1 MYLDY
6 KEHPQG
12 VFVIDIEGDD
22 LPTNVIWCMCWRN
35 LLTGEQGEC
44 LDYRSILSFFERTS
58 GAIYIGHN
66 ILGYDGPTLNRL
78 VGTKLSAANCIDTLV
93 LSTLYHPS
101 LPDGHSLD
109 AWGERLGEPKGI
121 FNDFKGGLTPEMLKY
136 CHQDV
141 LVTAKLF
148 VRLIGVMKKIGF
160 TEKSIYIQ
168 HRFTALLK
176 RQEKNGFYFDGPRAI
191 ALYSQLR
198 SLEESIEGDVHK
210 VFPPESTYVA
220 TRNMYKKDGTYT
232 SIYEK
237 DKERYDIVIGNEEN
251 TYMAFEDV
259 AFNLGSYKQRLDKLK
274 SLGWEPSPLDPKT
287 KTGGDKPFDKGELVP
302 SLQKFVDENP
312 VPEVELIAKWMAI
325 NGRANM
331 VNTWLEA
338 WNEDD
343 SRIHG
348 KLFVADTLRLRHQAP
363 NTANIPGVRVLEHNK
378 GTPEEYVEVLYG
390 ERGYFTYESRDLW
403 QATPGRVLVGT
414 DASGLELRML
424 AHYLNREGFT
434 RQVLDGDPHSYNA
447 EVAGVDRPTAKTLL
461 YAIQYGAQAGKVA
474 SIIKGT
480 FAEGDALRTQFLAR
494 LGLDEVMN
502 EAQAEQKAGR
512 IKLVDG
518 SLIICPS
525 LHAAL
530 NYRLQGG
537 GARVMAQGAIF
548 LEQLIHKKGL
558 DSLKV
563 GDVHD
568 EWIYDVHPDDAEE
581 HRNLS
586 LRALNMAGEELN
598 MRLPIDGKSLIGPS
612 WAHVH

>member
-22 LPTNVIWCMCWRN
+22 LPTNIIWCMCWRN
-35 LLTGEQGEC
+35 LLTGETGEC
-44 LDYRSILSFFERTS
+44 TDYESIREFFTRTR
-58 GAIYIGHN
+58 GALYIGHN
-66 ILGYDGPTLNRL
+66 ILHYDGPTLARL
-78 VGTKLSAANCIDTLV
+78 VGVRLSAANCIDTLI

-101 LPDGHSLD
+101 IPDGHGLA
-109 AWGERLGEPKGI
+109 AWGDRLGEPKGE
-121 FNDFKGGLTPEMLKY
+121 FDDFKGGLTPEMLKY

-148 VRLIGVMKKIGF
+148 VRLIGTMRKIGF

-168 HRFTALLK
+168 HRFMALLE
-176 RQEKNGFYFDGPRAI
+176 RQKKNGFYFDGKRAMVLYQELR
-191 ALYSQLR
+191 ALESD
-198 SLEESIEGDVHK
+198 LEARVRE
-210 VFPPESTYVA
+210 VFPAERTYVA
-220 TRNMYKKDGTYT
+220 TRNMYKKNGEET
-232 SIYEK
+232 SIYLK
-237 DKERYDIVIGNEEN
+237 DQMRYHIVYGNEEN
-251 TYMAFEDV
+251 TYLAYEDV
-259 AFNLGSYKQRLDKLK
+259 EFNLGSYKQRLEKLM

-287 KTGGDKPFDKGELVP
+287 KTGGPKPFDKGDLVP
-302 SLQKFVDENP
+302 SLQEFVDKNP
-312 VPEVELIAKWMAI
+312 VPEVELIAKWMSY

-331 VNTWLEA
+331 VNTWLES

-343 SRIHG
+343 SCIHG
-348 KLFVADTLRLRHQAP
+348 NLFVADTLRLRHQSP
-363 NTANIPGVRVLEHNK
+363 NTANIPGVRVSKDGAILR
-378 GTPEEYVEVLYG
+378 GVD
-390 ERGYFTYESRDLW
+390 GYFTYESRDLW
-403 QATPGRVLVGT
+403 TARPNRVLVGT

-424 AHYLNREGFT
+424 AHYLNREAFT
-434 RQVLDGDPHSYNA
+434 RQVLEGDPHSYNA

-474 SIIKGT
+474 SIIGGT
-480 FAEGDALRTQFLAR
+480 FKEGDALRTQFLAR

-512 IKLVDG
+512 IELVDG
-518 SLIICPS
+518 SMIICPS
-525 LHAAL
+525 PHSAL

-548 LEQLIHKKGL
+548 LEQMIYKKGL

-586 LRALNMAGEELN
+586 LQALNMAGEELN